1 MDLSRPYDNEIIIIS
16 NFLSENE
23 LKVLG
28 QYQKKENVKENP
40 GGLSSEFFED
50 KLIILPNHDSLIG
63 LQETSKEYK
72 EKLECILCVK
82 QIQEKIKQVL
92 DGLYP
97 FEITLTQIRS
107 IIRSYGAGMPVHH
120 DDDPYKTELTTK
132 YGFVLY
138 LNDDYTGGEIY
149 YPKLNIEYKPKA
161 GDLVIHPGSEE
172 YSHGVRDIVSGE
184 RYNITLFAHTQNE
197 SSL

>member
-120 DDDPYKTELTTK
+120 DDDPYKTELTTR

-149 YPKLNIEYKPKA
+149 YPKLNIEYKPKV

>member
-92 DGLYP
+92 EGLYP

-120 DDDPYKTELTTK
+120 DDDPYKTELTTR

-149 YPKLNIEYKPKA
+149 YPKLNIEYKPKV